1 MIERPRF
8 ARAVR
13 GVVGILL
20 ILQLILPPGVAQ
32 AWKPTTHV
40 QLAEI
45 ALQDALDDGRVT
57 IMRVD
62 PRTGAVTG
70 VLGEFPVAPDILAAL
85 RAAPD
90 RYRAGVLGPDAYPD
104 IMTGQQIIHPEVA
117 TDDAGRTVGSDAWL
131 NHLWARSYGA
141 GGSPEVR
148 AFVSGF
154 LTHAAGDGFAHT
166 YVNHYS
172 GGAFTLDPR
181 QNAIRHIVL
190 EGYLDKRAP
199 EAPRNLAIGIRG
211 VDGFIY
217 DEMIAARTGSALEQ
231 HLLVGEAAATNLS
244 VPLTFSRLRNR
255 LQADVDADT
264 ESWATLAYKRAWI
277 GDIDRGLR
285 AWPGVS
291 AEISAKI
298 LYYPDHADFAAAASI
313 LADYAREHLWS
324 MAGAPDWAVAVAYAP
339 SQIAQA
345 LMPQALIDA
354 LGALMQKPLDY
365 LVKGATGLTTEEW
378 RDYVTRPDHYFD
390 EVMNGPSAQ
399 PTGHATTL
407 ADFNRTQLGIAD
419 TAYANPEQ
427 RWTVDGFA
435 PAFNTVQLTKLSL
448 LDAEGLAAV
457 ERALGRPASR
467 GGANV
472 MLGWMHSLDDSSQW
486 RNGQARFSNPAVF
499 NQLFRP
505 QFGAP

>member
-1 MIERPRF
+1 MFGRSAFER
-8 ARAVR
+8 ACR
-13 GVVGILL
+13 GVSGILL
-20 ILQLILPPGVAQ
+20 ILFSLLLPSVAL

-45 ALQDALDDGRVT
+45 ALQDALDDGYVT

-62 PRTGAVTG
+62 ARTGAITG

-104 IMTGQQIIHPEVA
+104 IMTGQQIIHPEVSL
-117 TDDAGRTVGSDAWL
+117 DGSGRVIGSDAWL
-131 NHLWARSYGA
+131 NHLWTRSYGA
-141 GGSPEVR
+141 TASPEVR

-154 LTHAAGDGFAHT
+154 LTHAAGDSFAHT
-166 YVNHYS
+166 YVNHFS

-181 QNAIRHIVL
+181 QNAIRHVVL

-211 VDGFIY
+211 VDRFIY
-217 DEMIAARTGSALEQ
+217 DEMIAARPGTELGD
-231 HLLVGEAAATNLS
+231 HLLIGETAATNLS

-255 LQADVDADT
+255 LQADVDAGTDG
-264 ESWATLAYKRAWI
+264 WATLAYKRAWI
-277 GDIDRGLR
+277 DDIDDGLA
-285 AWPGVS
+285 AWPAVS
-291 AEISAKI
+291 AEISTKI
-298 LYYPDHADFAAAASI
+298 LYYPDHADFPGAATI
-313 LADYAREHLWS
+313 LSRYARQHLWS
-324 MAGAPDWAVAVAYAP
+324 MAGAPDIAVAVAYAP

-345 LMPQALIDA
+345 LLPQSLIDA
-354 LGALMQKPLDY
+354 LGALFQKPLDY
-365 LVKGATGLTTEEW
+365 MVKGATGMTPDEW
-378 RDYVTRPDHYFD
+378 RDYIARPDRYFD
-390 EVMNGPSAQ
+390 EVMNGASAQ
-399 PTGHATTL
+399 PTGHAISL
-407 ADFNRTQLGIAD
+407 AEFNRDQLGIAD
-419 TAYANPEQ
+419 AAYANPEQ

-435 PAFNTVQLTKLSL
+435 PAFNTVQLTKLSF
-448 LDAEGLAAV
+448 LDAEGLEAV
-457 ERALGRPASR
+457 ERALGGPRSR

-472 MLGWMHSLDDSSQW
+472 MLGWLHSLDDSSEW
-486 RNGQARFSNPAVF
+486 RDGQARFSNPAVF